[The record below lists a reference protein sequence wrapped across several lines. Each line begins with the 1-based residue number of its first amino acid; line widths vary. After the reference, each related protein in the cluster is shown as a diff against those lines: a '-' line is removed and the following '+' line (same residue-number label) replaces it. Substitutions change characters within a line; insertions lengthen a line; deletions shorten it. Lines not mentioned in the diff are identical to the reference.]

1 MRALE
6 RVIKPEILDNLSPD
20 DPRAIRSRQDLC
32 VIDAILGNSRWITAQ
47 LQSRAESRSG
57 IVEIGAGSGA
67 LCNHLHKRLPDTPI
81 TGLDF
86 VSRPPTLAHGIQWKN
101 GDFFDT
107 LPGLHGGACIG
118 SLILHHFAA
127 GVLREIGRRIAHF
140 PLLVFCEPLRSP
152 LPLAISNFILP
163 LVSEVTQHDMPA
175 SICAGFQKGE
185 LPFLLGLDPQKW
197 HVQESS
203 TWRGSLRLLA
213 WRC

>member
-1 MRALE
+1 MRASE

-20 DPRAIRSRQDLC
+20 DSRAIRSRQDLC

-47 LQSRAESRSG
+47 LQSRTESLSG
-57 IVEIGAGSGA
+57 IVEIGAGTGA
-67 LCNHLHKRLPDTPI
+67 LCNRLHKKFPDALI

-86 VSRPPTLAHGIQWKN
+86 VSRPPSLAHGIQWKS

-107 LPGLHGGACIG
+107 LLGLHAGACIG

-127 GVLREIGRRIAHF
+127 GVLREIGRRIAQF

-152 LPLAISNFILP
+152 LPLAISNLVLP
-163 LVSEVTQHDMPA
+163 LVSEVTRHDMPA

-213 WRC
+213 WRR